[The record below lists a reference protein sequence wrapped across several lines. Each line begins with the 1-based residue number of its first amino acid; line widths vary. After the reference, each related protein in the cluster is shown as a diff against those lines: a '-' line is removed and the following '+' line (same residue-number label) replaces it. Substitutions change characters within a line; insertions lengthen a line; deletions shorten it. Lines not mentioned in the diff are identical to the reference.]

1 VNAPARGIHIG
12 LAGWSEAVSRHR
24 ASFPTAFDPTATALA
39 KYATAFGFVEINAS
53 FYRQFRAE
61 TYAKWADDV
70 PENFRFSVKMH
81 RLITHYT
88 RLKNAALLE
97 PFFES
102 VAGLGEKLAV
112 VLVQLPPSLIFDPVA
127 ARIFFD
133 ALRARHAGPVACEP
147 RHESWRQVEALS
159 LLCDHHV
166 GLVRVDVPVP
176 EREADHDDSPI
187 YIRLHGAPRRY
198 YSSYGSEQ
206 LMQTAEFLRLNPRR
220 RRFVVFDNTA
230 SSAAVR
236 NGLELTRLLGA
247 EAAWP

>member
-12 LAGWSEAVSRHR
+12 LAGWSEAVGRHR

-70 PENFRFSVKMH
+70 PESFRFSVKMH

-102 VAGLGEKLAV
+102 IAGLGKKLAV
-112 VLVQLPPSLIFDPVA
+112 VLVQLPPSLIFEPAA
-127 ARIFFD
+127 ARTFFD

-147 RHESWRQVEALS
+147 RHESWRLKEASALLS
-159 LLCDHHV
+159 DHHI
-166 GLVRVDVPVP
+166 GLVRIDIPTA
-176 EREADHDDSPI
+176 EREAGGNDAPI
-187 YIRLHGAPRRY
+187 YVRLHGAPRRY
-198 YSSYGSEQ
+198 YSSYASEQ
-206 LMQTAEFLRLNPRR
+206 LMQLAEFLRLNPSR

-236 NGLELTRLLGA
+236 NGLELTHLLGD